1 MFISQYRDPKQDF
14 TKAGL
19 IPLSKVPE
27 TSLEDL
33 KCIFLITEALF
44 LFIFIIKKNKEKNCL
59 ARV

>member
-1 MFISQYRDPKQDF
+1 MFIPQYRDLKQDV
-14 TKAGL
+14 TNAGL

-44 LFIFIIKKNKEKNCL
+44 LFIFLSQKKRTVYPEYE
-59 ARV
+59 